1 MNPVRPQNT
10 PESPTL
16 LNDLKAEVSAESAP
30 LLQFIVR
37 NSGLIVGVVVV
48 LLVALV
54 GTRAACRPRPRP
66 NWRVSASP

>member
-37 NSGLIVGVVVV
+37 NSGLIVGVVSSFWW
-48 LLVALV
+48 
-54 GTRAACRPRPRP
+54 P
-66 NWRVSASP
+66 W